1 MFRNLKNVGVKTML
15 ISSMC
20 LCSGRLCAI
29 VSSTAYS
36 QSGLI
41 SHWDAIHNVLS
52 GGVRSHDSTTS
63 TWYDLTGNG
72 YDLALTEGKSTWEDA
87 ALEFLGTGLVG
98 VINKTTAP
106 QDTYA
111 GVKTVEMTYSD
122 LLGNTYGAIFCPWVK
137 KEFQVFSSN
146 QNVQTPV
153 SGLTGFYGNLAV
165 STGPRILTNTLSCVY
180 NNPGSGPVGILDVYC
195 NADTAKFRSASSSAN
210 TTTSVA
216 MGGRTGVAQG
226 NWAKGRMFS
235 LRLYTRE
242 LTLPERM
249 LNAFLD
255 DNRYLGGLQSA
266 RFAALGFRAAN
277 DIVQVKASFA
287 CQAGVTASF
296 GGGQQSRAASTWVN
310 AGSAVVVAADDP
322 SCIWLGVP
330 DGAAV
335 SGGSVTVS
343 SAATPLNFYA
353 VKPTHVWAGGS
364 GDDFGTAENWVD
376 ASGGAVAAAPS
387 HDSVVYIPAAA
398 AANVTNT
405 VVVSS
410 AIDVKELHVG
420 CGRGEQGRVFLVV
433 SHKLE
438 NLVADRLVVHPGAV
452 VTHSATPAA
461 NALGAE
467 AYRAAFTAG
476 DIDVLLGGEIN
487 VDGKGFAA
495 KKPDT
500 TYYGGVNLGS
510 GGSSHGGHN
519 LRAAMALI
527 SGGRK
532 VYDSVYYPTNSGAG
546 SYLLAGGGIVRLSAT
561 GRIAVN
567 GNISAN
573 SEDKASSGLAGA
585 GGAVLLEAHDVAG
598 GGCISANGGYFS
610 AGSRGSGGR
619 VAVHMASAGDDFDCR
634 ITAFSNANE
643 ENVSG
648 GPGTIYIRRGGQSL
662 SQGELIVDNYN
673 LGVVTNS
680 IAELTEDDVSF
691 GKVTIRNNGRL
702 YVRAGQTI
710 RVNGDFDVR
719 SGSITNAPGS
729 TIDFSG
735 ATSATIRGNV
745 DFCSFVC
752 TNSAASLSFDTPDG
766 GHVGIQPNGQLKIAG
781 DSTRLL
787 PMRPEGSSAT
797 WNLAIGPDAD
807 VDVTYATIGGCDA
820 SHGDLALVAK
830 RSEPLAGYTNTK
842 VVFQGDIDEGEEI
855 SWTGAASSDDW
866 NEPENWLDAK
876 GRRRLP
882 VPTDVVT
889 IPASLAYFPAVLS
902 GSVSVGELN
911 VAGELTLSNCVF
923 CVGQAATVA
932 GSLELGDGTHF
943 VCSNDFVFAQ
953 GSVLSASEFSFVE
966 FAGPAAQAF
975 NPRGHEFGCVYVLKS
990 AGSIAFSA
998 GLEARCL
1005 YIAPPSGPLSA
1016 TFAAGS
1022 LVDVAYFVADGL
1034 GPAESSL
1041 SLGSSAA
1048 GTPWMLKVGRH
1059 AFASALAV
1067 ADCDASEGRTVAA
1080 NANCA
1085 GISSEGSC
1093 DNWTFAAD
1101 SKIWTGAASDVFSAA
1116 ANWSPAGAPGSGSDL
1131 LVFDSATSLKI
1142 SSATSVNSLA
1152 IYSPDKTILAT
1163 NNAELA
1169 VTGDFTVEGHVTA
1182 SLNNPIAV
1190 GGSVLFG
1197 NKAVITHAGPVKTPT
1212 SAVDISSAG
1221 DFTIV
1226 AGATIDVHG
1235 KGYSAGNG
1243 PGAGGGAN
1251 GPITAHGGSCSST
1264 SFSITHCYGSILSPS
1279 LWGSGGFV
1287 SQGSNGGGLVTLSV
1301 GGTLTLDGVI
1311 NANGLDNPRSG
1322 SGGSVYITCAR
1333 LSGPGVVTANA
1344 GYANDNYSGG
1354 GGRIAIVQTAARDFS
1369 AFTGHVAAINNY
1381 RSVASGAGTVFKKSV
1396 GEGGTVVVSNTFF
1409 CAVAITEFPMAAD
1422 GDPATAYKDVSF
1434 VVPTNATLSLVA
1446 DCTIADLDLQS
1457 LTSKIELNGHT
1468 LRVKSPKHNKGRGW
1482 GASYQSLVTEDG
1494 GAILWQPGF
1503 AITVR

>member
-15 ISSMC
+15 ISALC

-87 ALEFLGTGLVG
+87 AIEFLGTGRVG
-98 VINKTTAP
+98 TIGTTKAP
-106 QDTYA
+106 QNTYA

-137 KEFQVFSSN
+137 KEFQVFTAS
-146 QNVQTPV
+146 QNVQTPI
-153 SGLTGFYGNLAV
+153 SGLTSFYNNLAV
-165 STGPRILTNTLSCVY
+165 STGPRILTNTWSCVY
-180 NNPGSGPVGILDVYC
+180 NNPGSGPVGIIDVYC
-195 NADTAKFRSASSSAN
+195 NSDRANLRSSSYGPS
-210 TTTSVA
+210 TTTSVSI
-216 MGGRTGVAQG
+216 GGRAGVTNG

-242 LTLPERM
+242 LGLDERM
-249 LNAFLD
+249 LNAFVD
-255 DNRYLGGLQSA
+255 DNRYLGGQHSA
-266 RFAALGFRAAN
+266 RFAALGFRAVN
-277 DIVQVKASFA
+277 DMVQVKASFA

-296 GGGQQSRAASTWVN
+296 TGGQQSRSASAWVN
-310 AGSAVVVAADDP
+310 AGSAVSVTADDP
-322 SCIWLGVP
+322 SCIWLGAP
-330 DGAAV
+330 DGATV

-343 SAATPLNFYA
+343 SASVPLNLYA
-353 VKPTHVWAGGS
+353 VKPTHIWAGGS
-364 GDDFGTAENWVD
+364 GNDFATAENWVD
-376 ASGGAVAAAPS
+376 VSGNAVAAAPS
-387 HDSVVYIPAAA
+387 HDSVVYIPSASG
-398 AANVTNT
+398 ANVTNT
-405 VVVSS
+405 VEVSS

-420 CGRGEQGRVFLVV
+420 AGRGELGRVFLVV

-476 DIDVLLGGEIN
+476 DIDVLIGGEIN
-487 VDGKGFAA
+487 VDGKGFA
-495 KKPDT
+495 KSKPDT
-500 TYYGGVNLGS
+500 TNYGGVNLAS
-510 GGSSHGGHN
+510 GGASHGGHN
-519 LRAAMALI
+519 LRAAMNLI
-527 SGGRK
+527 TGGRK

-546 SYLLAGGGIVRLSAT
+546 SYQCAGGGIVRLSAT
-561 GRIAVN
+561 GRITMN
-567 GNISAN
+567 GHVSAN
-573 SEDKASSGLAGA
+573 SEDRSNSGLAGA
-585 GGAVLLEAHDVAG
+585 GGAVLLEAYDVAG
-598 GGCISANGGYFS
+598 GGYVSANGGYFVS
-610 AGSRGSGGR
+610 GSRGSGGR
-619 VAVHMASAGDDFDCR
+619 IAVHMTSAGDDFGCSLS
-634 ITAFSNANE
+634 AYSNANE

-673 LGVVTNS
+673 VNIITNS

-781 DSTRLL
+781 DSTRCVPL
-787 PMRPEGSSAT
+787 RPAGGSAT

-807 VDVTYATIGGCDA
+807 IDVTYAAIGGCDA

-855 SWTGAASSDDW
+855 SWTCAASSDDW

-882 VPTDVVT
+882 VSTDVVT

-902 GSVSVGELN
+902 GGVSVGELN
-911 VAGELTLSNCVF
+911 VAGGLTLSNCVF

-966 FAGPAAQAF
+966 FAGEAAQAF

-990 AGSIAFSA
+990 GGTIAFA
-998 GLEARCL
+998 DGLSARCL
-1005 YIAPPSGPLSA
+1005 YIAPSGQLSA
-1016 TFAAGS
+1016 SFAAGS

-1034 GPAESSL
+1034 ASAGSSL
-1041 SLGSSAA
+1041 SLGSSST
-1048 GTPWMLKVGRH
+1048 GVKWGLKVGRH

-1080 NANCA
+1080 NANCS
-1085 GISSEGSC
+1085 GISSEGNC

-1101 SKIWTGAASDVFSAA
+1101 SKIWTGAASGVFSAA

-1131 LVFDSATSLKI
+1131 LVFDRATSMQI
-1142 SSATSVNSLA
+1142 SSAASVNSLA

-1182 SLNNPIAV
+1182 SLSNPIAV

-1221 DFTIV
+1221 DFTIA

-1264 SFSITHCYGSILSPS
+1264 SYSMTHCYGSILSPS

-1287 SQGSNGGGLVTLSV
+1287 TQGSNGGGLVMLSV

-1311 NANGLDNPRSG
+1311 NANGLADPRSG
-1322 SGGSVYITCAR
+1322 AGGSVNITCAR
-1333 LSGPGVVTANA
+1333 ISGPGVVMANA
-1344 GYANDNYSGG
+1344 GYASENYSGG
-1354 GGRIAIVQTAARDFS
+1354 GGRVAIVQTAAHDFA
-1369 AFTGHVAAINNY
+1369 AFTGRASAVNNNLA
-1381 RSVASGAGTVFKKSV
+1381 VASGAGTVFMKSA

-1409 CAVAITEFPMAAD
+1409 RAIAITEFPMAAD
-1422 GDPATAYKDVSF
+1422 GDPKAVYKTVSF

-1446 DCTIADLDLQS
+1446 DCTVADLDLQS

-1482 GASYQSLVTEDG
+1482 GASYQSLVTESG

-1503 AITVR
+1503 AVTVR